1 MLHPHPHGHGSKKT
15 EQLRCLWSMLCYGP
29 SPLLVHRLTTYL
41 PVAMMLAGEVCV
53 CVLDFFWLLS
63 SSSS

>member
-1 MLHPHPHGHGSKKT
+1 
-15 EQLRCLWSMLCYGP
+15 MLCYGP
-29 SPLLVHRLTTYL
+29 SPLLVHRLTYL